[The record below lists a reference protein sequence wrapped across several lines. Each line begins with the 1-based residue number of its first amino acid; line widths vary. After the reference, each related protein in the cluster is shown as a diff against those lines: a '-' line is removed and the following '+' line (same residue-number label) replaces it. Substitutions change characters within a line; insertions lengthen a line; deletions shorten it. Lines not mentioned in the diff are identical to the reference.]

1 MHSNREKIFE
11 KFHSVNNE
19 LVVNELSPISSPTR
33 IL

>member
-11 KFHSVNNE
+11 KFQSVNE
-19 LVVNELSPISSPTR
+19 LVVIEFSLISSPTR

>member
-11 KFHSVNNE
+11 KFQFVNE
-19 LVVNELSPISSPTR
+19 LVVNEFSPISSPTR